1 MKVFTTFDSK
11 WVCELLSKVLGVPI
25 ELGTIEESDILFE
38 DVRDQMKYIY
48 LKTWKIAG
56 LISFEPFHH
65 FSGPYDFIMCGNTE
79 QCIGTKIVPFVIID
93 YDTNFGKKL
102 LPPPK
107 DIIVPKKFACAFVS
121 NPMSDVRNRFM
132 KMLIELNLLDSYGKL
147 FHTIDEPAG
156 LSMDQ
161 IISQYKFYIC
171 FENSSHE
178 AYITEKPLA
187 ALTNHTIPVYY
198 GATCASK
205 YFNSKRVLIPENS
218 SDDSLIDV
226 IRRMIGLSRDD
237 DAYKE
242 FISAPVFVKNPVNSK
257 PLESYAGKMIG
268 ISRNNELYKEIIA
281 TNIFIGGTLSPNSM
295 DSYAS
300 QIRTILQNR

>member
-11 WVCELLSKVLGVPI
+11 WVCDLLSKVLSVPI
-25 ELGTIEESDILFE
+25 ELGTVEESDILFE
-38 DVRDQMKYIY
+38 DVRDQMRYIY

-79 QCIGTKIVPFVIID
+79 QCIGPKIVPFVIID

-102 LPPPK
+102 VPPPK
-107 DIIVPKKFACAFVS
+107 DIIVPKKFACTFVS

-132 KMLIELNLLDSYGKL
+132 KMLIELNLLDSYGKI
-147 FHTIDEPAG
+147 FHTIDEPVG

-187 ALTNHTIPVYY
+187 ALTNHTIPIYY

-218 SDDSLIDV
+218 SDEGLIDV
-226 IRRMIGLSRDD
+226 IRHMINISHNDEQ
-237 DAYKE
+237 YKQI
-242 FISAPVFVKNPVNSK
+242 ISAPVFV
-257 PLESYAGKMIG
+257 
-268 ISRNNELYKEIIA
+268 
-281 TNIFIGGTLSPNSM
+281 GGSISPNSI

-300 QIRTILQNR
+300 QIRVILNNR

>member
-1 MKVFTTFDSK
+1 
-11 WVCELLSKVLGVPI
+11 
-25 ELGTIEESDILFE
+25 
-38 DVRDQMKYIY
+38 
-48 LKTWKIAG
+48 
-56 LISFEPFHH
+56 
-65 FSGPYDFIMCGNTE
+65 
-79 QCIGTKIVPFVIID
+79 
-93 YDTNFGKKL
+93 
-102 LPPPK
+102 
-107 DIIVPKKFACAFVS
+107 
-121 NPMSDVRNRFM
+121 MSDVRNRFM

-218 SDDSLIDV
+218 SDEALIDI
-226 IRRMIGLSRDD
+226 IRHMINISHNDEQ
-237 DAYKE
+237 YKQI
-242 FISAPVFVKNPVNSK
+242 ISEPIFV
-257 PLESYAGKMIG
+257 
-268 ISRNNELYKEIIA
+268 
-281 TNIFIGGTLSPNSM
+281 GGSLSPNSI

-300 QIRTILQNR
+300 QIRVILKNR